1 MQADELDAL
10 IRAGKKRPLFEVGPA
25 HAVDLGRPEI
35 HRLVQHRDPFL
46 FVERITHVDLANLT
60 IVGTRRIDPADPLFV
75 GHFPG
80 DPIYPGVLQV
90 ESMGQLGLCLF
101 ALARLGRTQVRP
113 DDVPP
118 PVRGLKIH
126 HAIFLEAVRPGD
138 EVRMLARS
146 LDHGEYTGLAVGQLF
161 RGDVPCCFAIME
173 VYFVD
178 A

>member
-1 MQADELDAL
+1 MQAEEIDAL
-10 IRAGKKRPLFEVGPA
+10 VRVGKKRPLFEANPA
-25 HAVDLGRPEI
+25 HAVDLGRPQIE
-35 HRLVQHRDPFL
+35 RLLQHRDPFL
-46 FVERITHVDLANLT
+46 FVETITHVDLEAKT
-60 IVGTRRIDPADPLFV
+60 IIGTRRIDPNDPLFV

-80 DPIYPGVLQV
+80 EPIYPGVLQV

-101 ALARLGRTQVRP
+101 ALATLGRSDVRP
-113 DDVPP
+113 TDVPP

-126 HAIFLEAVRPGD
+126 HAIFLEALRPGD

-146 LDHGEYTGLAVGQLF
+146 IDHGEYTGVAVGQLF

-173 VYFVD
+173 VYFVE

>member
-1 MQADELDAL
+1 MQADEIEAYAR
-10 IRAGKKRPLFEVGPA
+10 IGKKRPLFEIAEA
-25 HAVDLGRPEI
+25 HAVDLGRPAIE
-35 HRLVQHRDPFL
+35 RLIEHRDPFL
-46 FVERITHVDLANLT
+46 FVDRITHVDLAGAT
-60 IVGTRRIDPADPLFV
+60 IAGTRRLDPADPVFS

-80 DPIYPGVLQV
+80 NPIYPGVLQI

-101 ALARLGRTQVRP
+101 ALARLGRTEVRP

-126 HAIFLEAVRPGD
+126 HAIFIDAVRPGD
-138 EVRMLARS
+138 ELRMLARAV
-146 LDHGEYTGLAVGQLF
+146 DHGDYTGLAVGQLF
-161 RGDVPCCFAIME
+161 RGEQPCCFAIME